1 MPDEFGSGSAGF
13 KNYHPNFSSNFYFW
27 RIRYVRHF
35 RLRIRKF
42 FCVENIVPAF
52 NTDGEFVAPV
62 TRMKG
67 IHSSR
72 VAKVNINLFPSLSGG
87 FRCNRKMFNIPKN
100 FIKNLKSMIF
110 RKSENPDRA
119 VSANMS
125 VFIHRYAFGNYFTTP
140 LGDFDF
146 DSLADF
152 NLLRAVQFV
161 IQPHKIP
168 LFKDQS
174 EDSKF
179 VLLDADISPA
189 AIYNLMN

>member
-72 VAKVNINLFPSLSGG
+72 VAKVNINLFPTVSGG

-100 FIKNLKSMIF
+100 FIKNLKSMYVKKKKKAEELFPPKLVVFHPPLLF
-110 RKSENPDRA
+110 RE
-119 VSANMS
+119 
-125 VFIHRYAFGNYFTTP
+125 
-140 LGDFDF
+140 
-146 DSLADF
+146 
-152 NLLRAVQFV
+152 
-161 IQPHKIP
+161 
-168 LFKDQS
+168 LFHYP
-174 EDSKF
+174 
-179 VLLDADISPA
+179 IG
-189 AIYNLMN
+189 